1 MSDHYLVEAKKI
13 WEKEDDGNGK
23 GKYEGDGWRRNE
35 QSLIKDDVWGLR
47 ERYVEQESYDWVGEG
62 RGMRE

>member
-1 MSDHYLVEAKKI
+1 MRKWRGRKKK
-13 WEKEDDGNGK
+13 KEDDGNGK

-47 ERYVEQESYDWVGEG
+47 ERYVE
-62 RGMRE
+62 